1 MLIMMLKNKKILI
14 AGLANKHSIAAGIA
28 KSMHA
33 QGAKLAF
40 TYQSERLKDNVKKIS
55 SELVSNLLFECD
67 VASDESISKMFN
79 NLSKEWGSF
88 DGFVHSIG
96 FAPANELEGNF
107 VVASTREGFQIA
119 HDISSYSFTAMAKAA
134 KPMLNENSA
143 LLTLTYLGSIQ
154 SLPNYN
160 VMGLAK
166 ASLEANTRFLAAAMG
181 PEGIRVNAISAGP
194 IKTLAAMGVK
204 NFRKMLVNYAKR
216 APLRRTVT
224 TEEVGNVAAFLCS
237 DLASGITGE
246 ITYVDGGFNTAAM
259 SSEEYID

>member
-1 MLIMMLKNKKILI
+1 MLKNKKILI

-28 KSMHA
+28 QAMKA
-33 QGAKLAF
+33 QGAELAF
-40 TYQSERLKDNVKKIS
+40 TYQSERLKGNVEKIAN
-55 SELVSNLLFECD
+55 ELGSNLLYECD
-67 VASDESISKMFN
+67 VASDESINQMYKD
-79 NLSKEWGSF
+79 LSKDWTSF

-107 VVASTREGFQIA
+107 LDSATREGFQIA
-119 HDISSYSFTAMAKAA
+119 HDISSYSFTAMAKGAR
-134 KPMLNENSA
+134 PLLNENAA
-143 LLTLTYLGSIQ
+143 LLTLTYLGSMQ

-181 PEGIRVNAISAGP
+181 PDGIRVNAISAGP

-204 NFRKMLVNYAKR
+204 NFRKMLTNYANR
-216 APLRRTVT
+216 SPLRRAVT
-224 TEEVGNVAAFLCS
+224 TLEVGNVAAFLCS

-259 SSEEYID
+259 SMEEYED